1 MSRTF
6 ISLLLAACL
15 LGMALPARPYTF
27 QYTSNSAQIRWP
39 TNTITIAFSTSLSS
53 PGANIKPGTDVVG
66 TVRRALQRWSEAA
79 NIQFVVTSSSQ
90 QDVNMND
97 GVNLITV
104 ADTPTNR
111 TVFSGPSVGS
121 SGENQARTLVN
132 YDSSSGL
139 FIDVDIVLNPA
150 VTGRSGYGF
159 STDGTDD
166 TFDLESTLTHE
177 LGHLLGLNH
186 SAVVGATMQPR
197 QGRNFNMS
205 GINAPALTMRT
216 LEDDDLAGIRALYG
230 QRTAQ
235 TVGTLNGHVNYGA
248 GAHIWAENIAS
259 GHVFGSAIT
268 KSDGSYEIQQLP
280 PGSYRV
286 GCEYLDEPVVA
297 AEIAPSTGPFAG
309 IGAQPPFTTVESQ
322 VAVNAGAASTLN
334 FTLLNVGTAPTLHPS
349 VFGVN
354 GLLIA
359 SPTQIAAGETAR
371 LYVGGFGVDAV
382 TATGFSFN
390 TPFITIDRSSYRIEN
405 NAAFGVPYPIVSFDI
420 AVADTGKFGDYSL
433 RMQRPDTGEISY
445 LVGGLALDPYVQYVE
460 LNPIDRNDFFVTQ
473 QYLDFLFR
481 QPDQAGFNAWL
492 NVLNNCSDVHN
503 DPTCD
508 RILVSSSFF
517 GSPEFQL
524 KGYFVYRFYKL
535 AFNRLPTYAEVIPDM
550 ISVTGQT
557 QQEVFQ
563 KRAAFANNFVQRPAF
578 VSIYGALS
586 NTNFVNTLMARY
598 NLTQL
603 TTPDPQNPDG
613 STKVT
618 LTSADLI
625 NGLNAGTLTRAQVV
639 RAIADSDQ
647 VFQIEFNQAFV
658 YMQYVGYLRRDPEP
672 AGYQGWLNYL
682 NTHPTDS
689 RTMVRGF
696 VDSAEYRSRFGQP

>member
-15 LGMALPARPYTF
+15 LGMSLPARPYTN
-27 QYTSNSAQIRWP
+27 QYTSNSNLIRWSS
-39 TNTITIAFSTSLSS
+39 NTITIAFSTSLSS

-66 TVRRALQRWSEAA
+66 TVRRALLRWSEAA
-79 NIQFVVTSSSQ
+79 NIQFVETSSAQ
-90 QDVNMND
+90 QDVGQD
-97 GVNLITV
+97 GVNLITI

-111 TVFSGPSVGS
+111 NVFANG
-121 SGENQARTLVN
+121 GENQARTRVFFDPN
-132 YDSSSGL
+132 TGL
-139 FIDVDIVLNPA
+139 ISEADIVINPA
-150 VTGRSGYGF
+150 VGGRSSYGF

-166 TFDLESTLTHE
+166 TFDLEATFTHE
-177 LGHLLGLNH
+177 IGHLLGLNH
-186 SAVVGATMQPR
+186 SGVIGATMQPR

-230 QRTAQ
+230 QRTPQ

-248 GAHIWAENIAS
+248 GAHVWAENAAS

-280 PGSYRV
+280 PGQYRV
-286 GCEYLDEPVVA
+286 GCEFLDEPVVA
-297 AEIAPSTGPFAG
+297 AEIAPNSGPFAG
-309 IGAQPPFTTVESQ
+309 IGAQPAFMTVEGQTTVNPG
-322 VAVNAGAASTLN
+322 AVTTLN
-334 FTLLNVGTAPTLHPS
+334 LTVNTGSAPTLHPA

-390 TPFITIDRSSYRIEN
+390 TPFITIDRNSYQVEN
-405 NAAFGVPYPIVSFDI
+405 NAAFGVTYPIVSFNI
-420 AVADTGKFGDYSL
+420 TVADTGKFGDYSL

-460 LNPIDRNDFFVTQ
+460 LNPIDRNDLFVTQ

-578 VSIYGALS
+578 VSLYGALS
-586 NTNFVNTLMARY
+586 NTDFVNTLMARY
-598 NLTQL
+598 SLTQI

-613 STKVT
+613 TQKVT
-618 LTSADLI
+618 LTNADLI

-647 VFQIEFNQAFV
+647 VFQLEFNQAFV

>member
-15 LGMALPARPYTF
+15 LGMSLPARPYTN
-27 QYTSNSAQIRWP
+27 QYTSNSNLIRWSS
-39 TNTITIAFSTSLSS
+39 NTITIAFSTSLSS

-66 TVRRALQRWSEAA
+66 TVRRALLRWSEAA
-79 NIQFVVTSSSQ
+79 NIQFVETSSAQ
-90 QDVNMND
+90 QDVGQD
-97 GVNLITV
+97 GVNLITI

-111 TVFSGPSVGS
+111 NVFANG
-121 SGENQARTLVN
+121 GENQARTRVFFDPN
-132 YDSSSGL
+132 TGL
-139 FIDVDIVLNPA
+139 ISEADIVINPA
-150 VTGRSGYGF
+150 VGGRSSYGF

-166 TFDLESTLTHE
+166 TFDLEATFTHE
-177 LGHLLGLNH
+177 IGHLLGLNH
-186 SAVVGATMQPR
+186 SGVIGATMQPR

-230 QRTAQ
+230 QRTPQ

-248 GAHIWAENIAS
+248 GAHVWAENAAS

-280 PGSYRV
+280 PGQYRV
-286 GCEYLDEPVVA
+286 GCEFLDEPVVA
-297 AEIAPSTGPFAG
+297 AEIAPNSGPFAG
-309 IGAQPPFTTVESQ
+309 IGAQPAFMTVEGQTTVNPG
-322 VAVNAGAASTLN
+322 AVTTLN
-334 FTLLNVGTAPTLHPS
+334 LTVNTGSAPTLHPA

-390 TPFITIDRSSYRIEN
+390 TPFITIDRNSYQVEN
-405 NAAFGVPYPIVSFDI
+405 NAAFGVTYPIVSFNI
-420 AVADTGKFGDYSL
+420 TVADTGKFGDYSL

-578 VSIYGALS
+578 VSLYGALS
-586 NTNFVNTLMARY
+586 NTDFVNTLMARY
-598 NLTQL
+598 SLTQI

-613 STKVT
+613 TQKVT
-618 LTSADLI
+618 LTNADLI

-647 VFQIEFNQAFV
+647 VFQLEFNQAFV